1 MTSAVMRSVE
11 LLAAAIRGDTAPWP
25 PGADATFQAALL
37 HAANEQGVAPLLATT
52 AAIDAWPD
60 PVKQALRAARRDDAV
75 LEALRRQM
83 LQQVVAAFSAGDV
96 RCLVIKGAQLGYTH
110 YAHPW
115 LRPRS
120 DTDLLIR
127 PADCGRADAALRA
140 LGYLPKPQISGSLV
154 NHQLQYERADR
165 FGLTDTIDLHW
176 KITNPHLFA
185 DVLTFDELVAKANP
199 IPQLSEALGPS
210 AVHALLLSCV
220 HRVAHHLNSDLL
232 MWLHDIHLLVS
243 AMDAR
248 ERDEFVELA
257 CRKRVRAICAAGL
270 DNAQRYFGTVH
281 PAGWRNRLDVAASDD
296 PEPSSVFLRPGA
308 RRIDMM
314 LWDLRALG
322 SWTRKVRLLQET
334 MFPPAAYVRARYG
347 ATTPLAFAY
356 VNRIIT
362 GARRWLR
369 PPA

>member
-1 MTSAVMRSVE
+1 MRCEE

-25 PGADATFQAALL
+25 PGAAATFQAALL
-37 HAANEQGVAPLLATT
+37 YAANEQGVAPLLATT
-52 AAIDAWPD
+52 AAIDAWPS
-60 PVKQALRAARRDDAV
+60 PVQQALRAARRDDAV
-75 LEALRRQM
+75 LEALRRQV
-83 LQQVVAAFSAGDV
+83 LQQVVAALSAVDV
-96 RCLVIKGAQLGYTH
+96 QCLVIKGAQLAYTH

-115 LRPRS
+115 LRPRA

-127 PADCGRADAALRA
+127 PADRDRADAALRA
-140 LGYLPKPQISGSLV
+140 LDYLPKPQISGTLV

-176 KITNPHLFA
+176 KMTNPHMFA
-185 DVLTFDELVAKANP
+185 DVLTFEELVADAQP

-232 MWLHDIHLLVS
+232 MWLYDIHLLAS

-248 ERDEFVELA
+248 EREEFVELVR
-257 CRKRVRAICAAGL
+257 RKRVRAICAAGL
-270 DNAQRYFGTVH
+270 DNAERYFATVH
-281 PAGWRNRLDVAASDD
+281 PAGWRNRLDAAADDD

-322 SWTRKVRLLQET
+322 GWTRKIRLLQET

-347 ATTPLAFAY
+347 PNTPIAFAY